1 MIVAIST
8 DKARPLKKLAQK
20 ENYNFIII
28 SDADTKISKEYNV
41 FGKPIDYDM
50 MKMELAI
57 PTTYLIDSNGIIVW
71 RYVGNKTDRPSI
83 NAILEAIDS
92 KL

>member
-8 DKARPLKKLAQK
+8 DKAKSLKKLAEK
-20 ENYNFIII
+20 ENYNFIVI
-28 SDADTKISKEYNV
+28 SDADAKISKEYNV

-50 MKMELAI
+50 LKTELAI
-57 PTTYLIDSNGIIVW
+57 PTTYLIDSNGNIVW
-71 RYVGNKTDRPSI
+71 RYLGNKTDRPSI
-83 NAILEAIDS
+83 AVILEAIDS